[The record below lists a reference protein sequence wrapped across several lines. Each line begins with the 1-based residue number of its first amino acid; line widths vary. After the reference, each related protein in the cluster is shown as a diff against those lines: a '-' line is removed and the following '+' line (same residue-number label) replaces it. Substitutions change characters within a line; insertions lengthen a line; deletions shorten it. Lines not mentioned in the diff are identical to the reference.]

1 MANQKTVITIPVYIN
16 EGKREDWTFD
26 TEEFKL
32 TEQNINEQAMKISNA
47 YSLWSTVAAWYRSAI
62 QKLEI
67 EEAPKEARFKSIAVD
82 AGRKKG
88 IKYDS
93 ERAKQD
99 AIYLYQEV
107 PTGPYVFAEEV
118 LKYQNL
124 KSEYLYYL
132 DLVENAILKALS
144 IEKDMI
150 VSLGAQVRAG
160 YSATTNVVTK

>member
-1 MANQKTVITIPVYIN
+1 MENQKTVITIPVYIN
-16 EGKREDWTFD
+16 EGKKELWSFD

-67 EEAPKEARFKSIAVD
+67 EEGPKEARYKMIAVD

-93 ERAKQD
+93 ERAKND
-99 AIYLYQEV
+99 AIFVYQET
-107 PTGPYVFAEEV
+107 PNGPYIFAEEV
-118 LKYQNL
+118 LKYQNV
-124 KSEYLYYL
+124 KTEYMYYL

-150 VSLGAQVRAG
+150 VSLGAQIRAG
-160 YSATTNVVTK
+160 YSATTNVVK